1 MEYSRREVNQDRERD
16 IVIGLIVSDQFIKE
30 VLPLLKPEYFA
41 LPYSRTVAKW
51 CTDFYNNYSK
61 APDKE
66 IMSVFESKKVEIR
79 DQSVIET
86 IEIFL
91 TKLSDRFEAQESFN
105 VGYNVDRALN
115 YFKER
120 SIDLM
125 IERVKVA
132 KLSGDLNRAEAEISG
147 FKKIAKGFSNAIEV
161 WEDTEACLRAVR
173 DDDKND
179 ILFPFPG
186 ELGNFIRPLKRQEFA
201 AVLSPSGRGKT
212 WFLNEIA
219 FSASLEKLNV
229 VYYSFEM
236 TEQQT
241 LQRFYQRITG
251 QLEPSHKEDDDGEEI
266 IIPSF
271 DVNFDITKKINLKK
285 EYRKRITARTVMR
298 QMASIQRMV
307 GGKRFKLICEPS
319 GSMSVDD
326 LNTSLDNLESTEDFI
341 PDVILIDYADIM
353 KHKSGGE
360 KRFQLDETWMGLR
373 AISQARNCCVFTVS
387 HTNKTTFD
395 RDIKQ
400 GDYSEASVKSNHLT
414 LAIALNQNDED
425 RDNSA
430 VRLSIMKDRFKKFN
444 PKHEIMLLQC
454 LDIGQVFLGAKRLFK
469 NKTGE

>member
-16 IVIGLIVSDQFIKE
+16 IVIGLIVSDQFTKE
-30 VLPLLKPEYFA
+30 VLPLLKPEYLA

-51 CTDFYNNYSK
+51 CIDFYNNYSK

-125 IERVKVA
+125 IERIKVA
-132 KLSGDLNRAEAEISG
+132 KLSGDLNRAEAEITG
-147 FKKIAKGFSNAIEV
+147 FKKTAKSFSNSIDV
-161 WEDTEACLRAVR
+161 WEDSEACLRAIR

-179 ILFPFPG
+179 MLFAFPG
-186 ELGNFIRPLKRQEFA
+186 ELGKFIRPLKRQEFA

-219 FSASLEKLNV
+219 FSASLSKLNV

-251 QLEPSHKEDDDGEEI
+251 QLEPSNREDDDGEEI

-271 DVNFDITKKINLKK
+271 DVNFDITRKIHLKK
-285 EYRKRITARTVMR
+285 EYRKRITARTVLR
-298 QMASIQRMV
+298 QMNAIQKMV
-307 GGKRFKLICEPS
+307 GGKKFKLICAPS
-319 GSMSVDD
+319 GSMSVED
-326 LNTSLDNLESTEDFI
+326 LNISLDNLELTEDFV
-341 PDVILIDYADIM
+341 PDIILIDYPDIM
-353 KHKSGGE
+353 KHKGGGE
-360 KRFQLDETWMGLR
+360 KRFQLDDTWMGLR
-373 AISQARNCCVFTVS
+373 AISQARNCCVFAVS

-400 GDYSEASVKSNHLT
+400 GDYSEAAVKSNHLT

-425 RDNSA
+425 RENSA
-430 VRLSIMKDRFKKFN
+430 VRLSVMKDRFSRFN
-444 PKHEIMLLQC
+444 PKHEIIVLQA
-454 LDIGQVFLGAKRLFK
+454 LDVGQVFLDARRFYREKSD
-469 NKTGE
+469 